1 MAGKGTAI
9 IDFGSTP
16 VADKVFTVT
25 DAAVLSTH
33 YVEAFVMV
41 DSTGD
46 NTVADHR
53 HAAASWKL
61 VCLPANGSFDLDV
74 TCLMD
79 LCNGTFSIRY
89 VYA

>member
-16 VADKVFTVT
+16 VAEKVFTVT
-25 DAAVLSTH
+25 DAAVTAAH

-46 NTVADHR
+46 NDVNDHR

-61 VCLPANGSFDLDV
+61 SCLPGTGSFDLDV
-74 TCLMD
+74 TCMMD
-79 LCNGTFSIRY
+79 LCSGTFSIRY